1 MIWIVITLVMIFL
14 LIYFT
19 TVKIQIEYKRAKE
32 NDHVHIQAGIWFGL
46 IRLKF
51 NIPLLQLQSLIKG
64 VRVEENVTS
73 STPKDPE
80 IQKRKFRFTPK
91 EFYRYLKRFYQ
102 LRDQVLDLNRI
113 VKQTLK
119 KIRCEQFEWYTR
131 VGVGDAASTGILT
144 GVIWGIKTTFIG
156 IFSQYVTLRTTP
168 RMNVIPAFQGQHLDT
183 QFFCIVRFRIGNAI
197 IAGIRILFKFK
208 KGREGIW
215 QNTLFR
221 A

>member
-1 MIWIVITLVMIFL
+1 MIWVGFTLVMIFL

-19 TVKIQIEYKRAKE
+19 TVRIHIEYKRARE
-32 NDHVHIQAGIWFGL
+32 NDHIHIKAGIWFGL
-46 IRLKF
+46 ISLKF

-64 VRVEENVTS
+64 VKGEEEVTPAN
-73 STPKDPE
+73 TKTAG
-80 IQKRKFRFTPK
+80 IQKSKFRLTPR
-91 EFYRYLKRFYQ
+91 EVYRYFHRFYL
-102 LRDQVLDLNRI
+102 LRDQVHNLNLI
-113 VKQTLK
+113 FKQVLK

-131 VGVGDAASTGILT
+131 VGVGDAASTGVLT
-144 GVIWGIKTTFIG
+144 GVIWGIKTTIVG
-156 IFSQYVTLRTTP
+156 LFSHYVTLRTTP
-168 RMNVIPAFQGQHLDT
+168 RMNVVPAFQGQNLDT
-183 QFFCIVRFRIGNAI
+183 RFSCILRFRIGNAI

>member
-1 MIWIVITLVMIFL
+1 MIWIIITFVMIFL

-19 TVKIQIEYKRAKE
+19 TVRIQIEYKRASE
-32 NDHVHIQAGIWFGL
+32 NDYVHIEAGIWFGL

-51 NIPLLQLQSLIKG
+51 NIPLLQLQSLVNG
-64 VRVEENVTS
+64 VRGEEEVAS
-73 STPKDPE
+73 ATPEAPAK
-80 IQKRKFRFTPK
+80 KSKFKLTPK
-91 EFYRYLKRFYQ
+91 EVYRYIRRLYR
-102 LRDQVLDLNRI
+102 LRNQVHNLNQIAR
-113 VKQTLK
+113 QTLK

-131 VGVGDAASTGILT
+131 VGVGDAASTGVLT
-144 GVIWGIKTTFIG
+144 GVIWGIKTTFVG
-156 IFSQYVTLRTTP
+156 LLSRYVTLRTTP
-168 RMNVIPAFQGQHLDT
+168 RMNVVPAFQGQNLDT
-183 QFFCIVRFRIGNAI
+183 RFSCILRLRIGNAI